1 MTLNSLGLF
10 RRLGRRDII
19 FNKLEVELYSM
30 NQTHI
35 HNPIERIPNYMI
47 RGYPRVHTNP
57 KSKIFLGID
66 DLSHKMR
73 GMRVP

>member
-1 MTLNSLGLF
+1 
-10 RRLGRRDII
+10 
-19 FNKLEVELYSM
+19 M
-30 NQTHI
+30 NNTTF
-35 HNPIERIPNYMI
+35 HNQCARITKYMI

-57 KSKIFLGID
+57 KSKRSLGKD